1 MKTLR
6 RISALAM
13 IAVLA
18 LCLSSCTKSNDGPP
32 DPGTPEPAPLDGTF
46 TCDYGTLVFNGDGKS
61 VTVDFS
67 GEMEELIPDGEMT
80 YYFKWYNFGLC
91 RYDVA
96 SRFQLSAGDKNYEF
110 DVTDAS
116 ETKIPLVYRAD
127 SKEYKLTLEK
137 EG

>member
-6 RISALAM
+6 RIS
-13 IAVLA
+13 VLV
-18 LCLSSCTKSNDGPP
+18 LFSLILFCLSGCTKSNDGPP

-46 TCDYGTLVFNGDGKS
+46 VCDIGTFVFNGDGKS
-61 VTVDFS
+61 VTVDLEGDIS
-67 GEMEELIPDGEMT
+67 ELIPDGEME

-96 SRFQLSAGDKNYEF
+96 SVMELYHEGKGYEF
-110 DVTDAS
+110 DVYSAS
-116 ETKIPLVYRAD
+116 ETQIELKYRAD
-127 SKEYKLTLEK
+127 SKEFSLKLVK